1 MENIYFVHRIRRVN
15 GVIDK
20 GIEVKDSFDDAK
32 QAYAA
37 QMAAWAY
44 GANANCDYCSCMI
57 TSFSGAV
64 EDKYNET
71 WIRPVQA

>member
-1 MENIYFVHRIRRVN
+1 MENTYFMHRIRRVN
-15 GVIDK
+15 GTFDK
-20 GIEVKDSFDDAK
+20 GIEIKDSLDAAK

-44 GANANCDYCSCMI
+44 GANENCDYCSCMI
-57 TSFSGAV
+57 TTFDGV
-64 EDKYNET
+64 VMEKYNET